1 LQESLQEGL
10 QEESLQERSI
20 QEERAWEGSLQEE
33 SMQDESMHEEREW
46 KGSTGATEDGWGA
59 AAEGGGFSVRRRD
72 FCGRE

>member
-1 LQESLQEGL
+1 MQESLQEGL

-33 SMQDESMHEEREW
+33 SMHGEREW
-46 KGSTGATEDGWGA
+46 EGSTEDGWG
-59 AAEGGGFSVRRRD
+59 AEGGGFSVRRRD